1 MNVWGELDRLSEGRL
16 TVAQRAARVAAQLAR
31 SYEGAVSY
39 REKGRRDLV
48 TLADHRAQEWIRKE
62 ISTSFPED
70 GFLGEEDGDVLVGE
84 DVQAGGALRGRLWVV
99 DPLDGTTNFV
109 HRLPHYCVS
118 IACLE
123 QGEPWIGVVY
133 DPHREEMFAAV
144 RGGGTFLGDRRL
156 SVSDC
161 GELERALVAISL
173 AAHVDPASSEIRDL
187 LKLLARAQAVR
198 RMGSA
203 ALNLAY
209 LAAGRFDAY
218 WARHGKIWDVAAGVL
233 LVSEA
238 GGVVTGVTGEPL
250 DWERPHCA
258 VAATA
263 ALHGELLEAVARS

>member
-1 MNVWGELDRLSEGRL
+1 MNVWGQLNQLSEGRL
-16 TVAQRAARVAAQLAR
+16 AVAQRAARVAAQLAR
-31 SYEGAVSY
+31 SYEGAVAY

-48 TLADHRAQEWIRKE
+48 TLADHRAQEWIRNE
-62 ISTSFPED
+62 IGESFPED
-70 GFLGEEDGDVLVGE
+70 GFLGEEDGDAGVGE
-84 DVQAGGALRGRLWVV
+84 ALRALRALGGRVWVV

-118 IACLE
+118 IACFE
-123 QGEPWIGVVY
+123 QGEPWLGVVY
-133 DPHREEMFAAV
+133 DAHREEMFTAV
-144 RGGGTFLGDRRL
+144 RGGGAFLGDRRL

-161 GELERALVAISL
+161 GELEEALVAISL
-173 AAHVDPASSEIRDL
+173 AAHVDPASSEVRDL
-187 LKLLARAQAVR
+187 LGLLARAQAVR